1 MSTDFAEIN
10 KTKRQRV
17 LELLNDLQ
25 WHTHVE
31 LQVVGGV
38 RYGARLL
45 ELKRLGYLIDDQSLE
60 PQGKRYRLASTV
72 RGVPQEKRVKVFLTK
87 EDAQNLLEGVV
98 TAEATLAVRDALSS
112 YLANEHKL

>member
-1 MSTDFAEIN
+1 MSTDFAEVN

-60 PQGKRYRLASTV
+60 PQGKRYRLASTM
-72 RGVPQEKRVKVFLTK
+72 RGTPQAKRVKVFLTK
-87 EDAQNLLEGVV
+87 EEAQLLLEGV
-98 TAEATLAVRDALSS
+98 TTLESRNAVRDALAS